1 MNPPSSLVSTGN
13 ILIVDDTPDNLRLLS
28 EMLSK
33 RGYSVRSAIS
43 GSAAF
48 MAVKTKL
55 PDLIL
60 LDINMPNINGYEV
73 CQQLKA
79 NDTTRDI
86 PILFLSAFNE
96 AIDKVKAFQVGGLDY
111 ITKPFQVEEV
121 LARVDTHLTL
131 SRTQKELQQ
140 ARSEA
145 LRALEQQKELNRLK
159 SEFISLVTHDFHT
172 PLVSIQGFT
181 SLLRQGCPN
190 LPIETQQ
197 RYFNKIDASVEHLM
211 YLLEQVL
218 LIGKS
223 ESGKLQCYPTSVNL
237 EAFCGELIESF
248 QLQSDRH
255 PIEFSYTG
263 NKTTVEI
270 DPTLLRQILIN
281 LLTNAIKYSSE
292 NSSVRLA
299 VEYQASAIAFQ
310 VQDRGIGIPLEEQ
323 SRLFEPFYRCSN
335 VKSVRGS
342 GLGLAVVKTCV
353 DAHNGQIQITSQVGQ
368 GTIVTIQIPQPL
380 TIPFTNQS
388 DR

>member
-1 MNPPSSLVSTGN
+1 MNPSSSLVSTGN

-60 LDINMPNINGYEV
+60 LDINMPNMNGYEV
-73 CQQLKA
+73 CKQLKA

-140 ARSEA
+140 ARAEA

-281 LLTNAIKYSSE
+281 LLTNAIKYSPE
-292 NSSVRLA
+292 NSSVGLT